1 MPGKMQEARYVAPV
15 AATGPAAAPVEQDNV
30 TVRKMRP
37 YPGED
42 HVVVCPLVVLADI
55 ALV

>member
-1 MPGKMQEARYVAPV
+1 MQEARYVAPV